1 MATVTSGSFD
11 TTHRIS
17 GSYNTYA
24 HFSWSVQSTDST
36 GTTIS
41 YKLTGKTASDYQWI
55 QIYGT
60 SIVINGVNQQK
71 NWTGQMYN
79 GTQMASGTYKIPHTG
94 EKTFSASVT
103 IQQYASGENYS
114 GSGSWT
120 IAAVATAPAAPT
132 VTLDSF
138 TDTTATISMAVS
150 DYGNPP
156 AASGRKLRG
165 AVLGLNAW
173 SDPCRYEEASNTS
186 SATVTISNTSSTGSN
201 PLTIMGNTQYYYGA
215 SANNT
220 ALSTST
226 VAASPFVTL
235 PAYITGVTAVD
246 DGNHNMN
253 ISVLHANEGSAQTV
267 YTEYSYD
274 QTNWNLVQDQFH
286 LTVNTPTTIYFRR
299 SNNSG
304 YTPVYSTV
312 VSPDFPVKLYGS
324 VNGTTHQV
332 TRLYGSVNGTTHK
345 INRLYGSVN
354 GVTQLVYEDN
364 S

>member
-1 MATVTSGSFD
+1 MSQATSNKIWVTSGHYNYCWIIVDYSMSGQTMTYTVTLHFD
-11 TTHRIS
+11 GGCAQFRNIYLKVGGTTLKS
-17 GSYNTYA
+17 GGAHAYNSSHQSSA
-24 HFSWSVQSTDST
+24 HNAVIWSNQTTTIT
-36 GTTIS
+36 GTQTV
-41 YKLTGKTASDYQWI
+41 TFG
-55 QIYGT
+55 
-60 SIVINGVNQQK
+60 
-71 NWTGQMYN
+71 
-79 GTQMASGTYKIPHTG
+79 G
-94 EKTFSASVT
+94 EKYVDGTNWESTTGSFSVT
-103 IQQYASGENYS
+103 G
-114 GSGSWT
+114 G
-120 IAAVATAPAAPT
+120 VAPAAPT

-138 TDTTATISMAVS
+138 TDTTATLSIAVS
-150 DYGNPP
+150 DYGTPA

-165 AVLGLNAW
+165 AVLGLNSW
-173 SDPCRYEEASNTS
+173 TDPCRYQDVTDVS
-186 SATVTISNTSSTGSN
+186 SATVTLSNTSGTGAT
-201 PLTIMGNTQYYYGA
+201 PLTIAGNTEYYYGA
-215 SANNT
+215 NANNT
-220 ALSTST
+220 ALSTTTIANST
-226 VAASPFVTL
+226 FVTL
-235 PAYITGVTAVD
+235 PAYITGITAVD

-312 VSPDFPVKLYGS
+312 VSPTRPVKLYGS

-332 TRLYGSVNGTTHK
+332 ERLYGSVNGTTHK
-345 INRLYGSVN
+345 IKRLYGSVN